1 MNRILHRSRR
11 RTVLAAAAALLVSAS
26 VGVLGV
32 VGATTTSAQ
41 AAGRPSSPTD
51 ATKVP
56 HYFGPWPNWANS
68 PFTTST
74 AQVEIVDSG
83 IGQGASAVAQVDP
96 VSGAVSGIDVTSPG
110 HDYDPATTTVR
121 VTGGSTDAAGTVT
134 VATGGAVV
142 ELTITDP
149 GSGYSDLKA
158 EVTGGGGTGAV
169 VTPSGG
175 VDAVHLA
182 DGGSGYTMPTV
193 DFDLPDDP
201 DGTIAKAHVPPDGLT
216 PEGVVTTVVLDDPGS
231 GYSHAPNVVVRN
243 GTLGDPINGATEATA
258 STTLKLVGMSI
269 ANPGADYTSAPDVA
283 ITDPTGTGSG
293 ALVTARTDLGAIR
306 SISLTDP
313 GAGFLTK
320 GMKKFQDELPS
331 LRPRQRRERVP
342 PRRDDDGTRH
352 RGLVE
357 VPAVGGARGEGV
369 QRRAGRRVRHRPGP
383 VPDEVLLGPACD
395 ARARLRPALDP
406 GGPWSG
412 DPALQRAARRHPRAD
427 PRATPGSRPPSGWA
441 RSSRP
446 RRTGRCGS
454 SSATSCPTERRVT
467 SSCRRTAPAWAPAW
481 GRWPCPTPS
490 TSPA

>member
-1 MNRILHRSRR
+1 MNRILQRSRR

-83 IGQGASAVAQVDP
+83 NGQGARAVAQVDP
-96 VSGAVSGIDVTSPG
+96 VSGAVSGIEVTSPG

-121 VTGGSTDAAGTVT
+121 VTGGTTDAAGTVT

-142 ELTITDP
+142 GLAVDAP
-149 GSGYSDLKA
+149 GSGYTALRA
-158 EVTGGGGTGAV
+158 EVTGGGGTGAAV
-169 VTPSGG
+169 SPSGG
-175 VDAVHLA
+175 VDAVHLT

-201 DGTIAKAHVPPDGLT
+201 DGTIARAHVPPDGLT
-216 PEGVVTTVVLDDPGS
+216 PEGVVTSVVLDDPGS
-231 GYSHAPNVVVRN
+231 GYSHAPDVVIRN
-243 GTLGDPINGATEATA
+243 GTLADPINGATEATVT
-258 STTLKLVGMSI
+258 TTLQLVGMSI
-269 ANPGADYTSAPDVA
+269 TNPGADYTSPPDVT

-306 SISLTDP
+306 SIALTEP

-320 GMKKFQDELPS
+320 GMKKFQDELP
-331 LRPRQRRERVP
+331 LPCDPGNDGTGCPRVEMTTEPAMGASSKFLPLAVP
-342 PRRDDDGTRH
+342 EAKDYSGEPADEYVIGLVQYRTRFSSDLPPTLVRGYVQLSTQAVPGQQLPLFNELLDGTR
-352 RGLVE
+352 
-357 VPAVGGARGEGV
+357 VPIEGYTGV
-369 QRRAGRRVRHRPGP
+369 TSPQWLGP
-383 VPDEVLLGPACD
+383 VISAEKDRPVRIVFRNLL
-395 ARARLRPALDP
+395 
-406 GGPWSG
+406 
-412 DPALQRAARRHPRAD
+412 
-427 PRATPGSRPPSGWA
+427 
-441 RSSRP
+441 
-446 RRTGRCGS
+446 
-454 SSATSCPTERRVT
+454 
-467 SSCRRTAPAWAPAW
+467 
-481 GRWPCPTPS
+481 
-490 TSPA
+490 